1 MINKNASI
9 IKLKIRADKVN
20 MVKRVNKDGKIN
32 KVSKMNKVNRSYK
45 LEAILLLALVFLF
58 SIIMI
63 MIDSKLNL
71 SHAKEGAVSEP
82 VWYEAG
88 ISLLRPA
95 VIKTGAAGVLNFSF
109 KPLIAGEFNVKVTCA
124 LKSNNIAVKGESVK
138 IIKAAGMKAAS
149 AEFEFIALKPAD
161 EMFSVE
167 FSVNYP
173 ASALVK
179 LIEGKFGVQLL
190 EARKLIK
197 KINSNPEIYSAA
209 LPLKIIATDVECA
222 VNPEVYFE
230 KNIDDEFLNI
240 KPAISKEEAAAK
252 IESFE
257 AKYDGIFE
265 FNKTEFENFTKRTG
279 CDFLK
284 DLNDYFKGLHAYN
297 YSYGR
302 DYGIDKKTG
311 AALKLPAGEFKFKS
325 PACGYEKIFEFADI
339 YIKLFNNEN
348 ETKKPGSE
356 YYTADG
362 PLIGNISEP
371 LFMAA
376 FYNLYFVE
384 SFKNGAGAKE
394 KIAVIKNYE
403 SAADLLTGGKYYR
416 SEFIKTALAGYFL
429 YNTGI
434 MYKKTGAIDYK
445 RYFEKA
451 ASKNKGLII
460 E

>member
-1 MINKNASI
+1 
-9 IKLKIRADKVN
+9 

-32 KVSKMNKVNRSYK
+32 KVSKMNKVNSSYK
-45 LEAILLLALVFLF
+45 LEAILLLVLVFLF
-58 SIIMI
+58 STIMI

-71 SHAKEGAVSEP
+71 SYAKEGSVSEP

-88 ISLLRPA
+88 IGLVRPA

-124 LKSNNIAVKGESVK
+124 LKSKNIAIKGESVK
-138 IIKAAGMKAAS
+138 TIKAAGMKAVS
-149 AEFEFIALKPAD
+149 AEFEFIALKPVD

-173 ASALVK
+173 APALVK
-179 LIEGKFGVQLL
+179 MIESKFGSQLI

-197 KINSNPEIYSAA
+197 KINSNPEIYAAA

-257 AKYDGIFE
+257 SKYDGIFE
-265 FNKTEFENFTKRTG
+265 FTKTEFENFIKRTG

-325 PACGYEKIFEFADI
+325 PACGCEKIFEFADV
-339 YIKLFNNEN
+339 YIKLINQN
-348 ETKKPGSE
+348 ETKKTGTE
-356 YYTADG
+356 YYTTDG
-362 PLIGNISEP
+362 PRIGNISEP

-416 SEFIKTALAGYFL
+416 SEIIKTALAGYFL

>member
-1 MINKNASI
+1 MINENAS

-20 MVKRVNKDGKIN
+20 MVKKVNKDGKIY
-32 KVSKMNKVNRSYK
+32 KVKRADK

-58 SIIMI
+58 STIMI

-71 SHAKEGAVSEP
+71 SYAKEGSVSEP
-82 VWYEAG
+82 VWYEASIG
-88 ISLLRPA
+88 LARPA
-95 VIKTGAAGVLNFSF
+95 VIKTGAAGVLNFTF

-124 LKSNNIAVKGESVK
+124 LKSKNIAVKGESVK
-138 IIKAAGMKAAS
+138 IIKTAGMKAAS

-167 FSVNYP
+167 FSMNYP
-173 ASALVK
+173 ASALAK
-179 LIEGKFGVQLL
+179 MIEGKFGSQLI

-197 KINSNPEIYSAA
+197 KINSNPEIYAA
-209 LPLKIIATDVECA
+209 TLPLKIIATDVECA

-240 KPAISKEEAAAK
+240 KPAISKEEAASK

-325 PACGYEKIFEFADI
+325 PACGYEKIFEFADV
-339 YIKLFNNEN
+339 YIKLIDGINGN
-348 ETKKPGSE
+348 ETKNTGTE

-362 PLIGNISEP
+362 PRIGNISEP

-416 SEFIKTALAGYFL
+416 SEIIKTALAGYFL
-429 YNTGI
+429 YNAGI

-451 ASKNKGLII
+451 ASKNKGLIN

>member
-1 MINKNASI
+1 
-9 IKLKIRADKVN
+9 
-20 MVKRVNKDGKIN
+20 
-32 KVSKMNKVNRSYK
+32 
-45 LEAILLLALVFLF
+45 
-58 SIIMI
+58 MI
-63 MIDSKLNL
+63 MIDVELNL
-71 SHAKEGAVSEP
+71 SYAKENSVSEP

-88 ISLLRPA
+88 IGLATPA
-95 VIKTGAAGVLNFSF
+95 VIKTGAAGILTFTF
-109 KPLIAGEFNVKVTCA
+109 KPLIAGEFNVKVRCS
-124 LKSNNIAVKGESVK
+124 LKSKNFALKGESVK
-138 IIKAAGMKAAS
+138 NIKTSAAKSAS
-149 AEFEFIALKPAD
+149 ADFEFVALKPAD

-173 ASALVK
+173 AAALSK
-179 LIEGKFGVQLL
+179 IIEGKFGPQLF
-190 EARKLIK
+190 EARNLIK
-197 KINSNPEIYSAA
+197 KINSNPEIYTAA

-222 VNPEVYFE
+222 VNPEIYFE
-230 KNIDDEFLNI
+230 KNVDDEFLNI
-240 KPAISKEEAAAK
+240 KPAISKDEAAAK
-252 IESFE
+252 IEAFE

-265 FNKTEFENFTKRTG
+265 FNKTEFENFIKRTG

-311 AALKLPAGEFKFKS
+311 AALKLPAGAFKFKS
-325 PACGYEKIFEFADI
+325 PACGYAKIFEFADV
-339 YIKLFNNEN
+339 YIKLINSNEN
-348 ETKKPGSE
+348 ETKKQRNE
-356 YYTADG
+356 YYTSDG
-362 PLIGNISEP
+362 PRVGSLSEP

-394 KIAVIKNYE
+394 KIAVVKNYE
-403 SAADLLTGGKYYR
+403 SAADILTGGGYYR
-416 SEFIKTALAGYFL
+416 SEVIKTALAAYFL

-445 RYFEKA
+445 RYLEKA